1 MSISINPAHA
11 RCSKRDAFVSLE
23 QTEGQ
28 CRDKHYCNDEA
39 CPLEGEFG
47 QNRFGRALSLLA
59 ASFGQSL
66 EKPSAD

>member
-11 RCSKRDAFVSLE
+11 RCSKRDTFVSLE

-28 CRDKHYCNDEA
+28 CRDKHYCSDDA

-47 QNRFGRALSLLA
+47 QNRFQPGAEPACRQLRP
-59 ASFGQSL
+59 
-66 EKPSAD
+66 EP